1 MDERLYSRPLDVH
14 RISDYPEVQRMITY
28 LFDEMK
34 SSGLIGKSPRK
45 KILKHLKVVVLDL
58 YVAYLH
64 DPLVYLGYSR
74 RRDDYSGASRLGQL
88 YLGYRP
94 MIRVVDGLL
103 DLGYLEHH
111 KGFQDQA
118 SGRSFLS
125 RMRATPKLIDLI
137 ENYSVAPSMISLEDD
152 QLIILRDADKEAI
165 DYEETD
171 ETSAME
177 ATLRSYNTFLS
188 KYELAL
194 SLPTDEVRDFL
205 QSRRI
210 APLDYTRNRL
220 YRIFNEDF
228 TSGGRFYR
236 GWWQNI
242 PRELRQYI
250 TIDGEPCSEL
260 DYSGQ
265 HLLLLYGL
273 EGDEYRWLKGLD
285 DDPYYLEAF
294 GEGVRDLLK
303 RSVLIL
309 VNSADETEAIRAIR
323 QKINYEFPY
332 LASTDVY
339 IRSLI
344 EALTDKHPEIED
356 HLFSGRGG
364 ELQYQDAQ
372 IAEYVLKDMQARGQ
386 PVLPVHDSFI
396 VQDKYLAHLYS
407 SMKEAYRMLGVDSIP
422 EVKIKKG
429 ANTTFDKPYFMQL
442 WELMDGESKI
452 NQKELESIKKLEDLL

>member
-14 RISDYPEVQRMITY
+14 RISEYPEVQRMITY

-34 SSGLIGKSPRK
+34 SSGLIGKSPK
-45 KILKHLKVVVLDL
+45 DKIVKHLKVVVLDL
-58 YVAYLH
+58 YVAYLS
-64 DPLVYLGYSR
+64 DPLIYLGYPR
-74 RRDDYSGASRLGQL
+74 GKDYYSKDSRLGQL
-88 YLGYRP
+88 FLGHRP
-94 MIRVVDGLL
+94 MMRVVDGLL
-103 DLGYLEHH
+103 SLEYLESR
-111 KGFQDQA
+111 KGNIDRQG
-118 SGRSFLS
+118 GRGYFS

-152 QLIILRDADKEAI
+152 QLVILRDADKESI
-165 DYEETD
+165 DYDGTD

-177 ATLRSYNTFLS
+177 ATLRSYNAFLS

-194 SLPTDEVRDFL
+194 SLSTEEVQDFL

-210 APLDYTRNRL
+210 APIDYTRIRL

-228 TSGGRFYR
+228 ISGGRFYR

-242 PRELRQYI
+242 PRELRQHI

-265 HLLLLYGL
+265 HLLLLYDF
-273 EGDEYRWLKGLD
+273 EGDEYSWLRGLNNDPYSLD
-285 DDPYYLEAF
+285 DY
-294 GEGVRDLLK
+294 GEDVRDLLK

-309 VNSADETEAIRAIR
+309 VNSSDETQAIRAIR
-323 QKINYEFPY
+323 KKINYEFSY
-332 LASTDVY
+332 LDSTDVY

-364 ELQYQDAQ
+364 ELQYQDSQ
-372 IAEYVLKDMQARGQ
+372 ITEYVLKDMQARGQ

-396 VQDKYLAHLYS
+396 VQDKFIAHLYS
-407 SMKEAYRMLGVDSIP
+407 SMKEAYRMLGIDSIP
-422 EVKIKKG
+422 EVKQKLGATTDTTQASFRMLNKLIKKD
-429 ANTTFDKPYFMQL
+429 ASEKRK
-442 WELMDGESKI
+442 EI
-452 NQKELESIKKLEDLL
+452 NSIKEWGRRI

>member
-103 DLGYLEHH
+103 DLGYVEHH
-111 KGFQDQA
+111 KGFQDLA
-118 SGRSFLS
+118 RGRSFLS
-125 RMRATPKLIDLI
+125 RMRATPKLIDVI
-137 ENYSVAPSMISLEDD
+137 ENYSVAPSMIALEDD
-152 QLIILRDADKEAI
+152 QLIVLRDADKESI
-165 DYEETD
+165 PYVETD

-177 ATLRSYNTFLS
+177 VTLRSYNTFLS

-364 ELQYQDAQ
+364 ELQYQDSQ

>member
-14 RISDYPEVQRMITY
+14 RISEYPEVQRMITY

-34 SSGLIGKSPRK
+34 SSGLIGKSPK
-45 KILKHLKVVVLDL
+45 DKILKHLKVVVLDL
-58 YVAYLH
+58 YVAYLS
-64 DPLVYLGYSR
+64 DPLIYLGYSR
-74 RRDDYSGASRLGQL
+74 SPRGYSKGTRLDQL
-88 YLGYRP
+88 HLGYRP
-94 MIRVVDGLL
+94 MLRVVDGLSNL
-103 DLGYLEHH
+103 EYLESR

-118 SGRSFLS
+118 TGISYLS

-152 QLIILRDADKEAI
+152 QLIILRDADKVDI
-165 DYEETD
+165 DYDGTD
-171 ETSAME
+171 ETSVME
-177 ATLRSYNTFLS
+177 ATLRSYNAFLS

-194 SLPTDEVRDFL
+194 SLSTLEVRDFL

-210 APLDYTRNRL
+210 APIDYTRIRL

-242 PRELRQYI
+242 PRELRKHI

-265 HLLLLYGL
+265 HLLLLYDF
-273 EGDEYRWLKGLD
+273 EGDEYSWLRGLNN
-285 DDPYYLEAF
+285 DPYSLEDY
-294 GEGVRDLLK
+294 GEDVRDLLK
-303 RSVLIL
+303 RSVLVL
-309 VNSADETEAIRAIR
+309 VNSSNETQAIRAIR
-323 QKINYEFPY
+323 EKINYEFPY
-332 LASTDVY
+332 LDSTDVY

-344 EALTDKHPEIED
+344 EALADKHPEIEE

-364 ELQYQDAQ
+364 ELQYQDSQ

-407 SMKEAYRMLGVDSIP
+407 SMKESYRMLGVDSIP
-422 EVKIKKG
+422 EVTIKNG

-442 WELMDGESKI
+442 WELMDKESKI
-452 NQKELESIKKLEDLL
+452 KQKEFEAVKQLEDFV

>member
-1 MDERLYSRPLDVH
+1 
-14 RISDYPEVQRMITY
+14 
-28 LFDEMK
+28 
-34 SSGLIGKSPRK
+34 
-45 KILKHLKVVVLDL
+45 
-58 YVAYLH
+58 
-64 DPLVYLGYSR
+64 
-74 RRDDYSGASRLGQL
+74 
-88 YLGYRP
+88 
-94 MIRVVDGLL
+94 
-103 DLGYLEHH
+103 
-111 KGFQDQA
+111 
-118 SGRSFLS
+118 
-125 RMRATPKLIDLI
+125 
-137 ENYSVAPSMISLEDD
+137 
-152 QLIILRDADKEAI
+152 
-165 DYEETD
+165 
-171 ETSAME
+171 ME
-177 ATLRSYNTFLS
+177 ATLRSYNAFLS
-188 KYELAL
+188 KYELDL
-194 SLPTDEVRDFL
+194 SLPTEDVRDFL

-210 APLDYTRNRL
+210 APIDFTRNRL

-242 PRELRQYI
+242 PRELRQHI

-364 ELQYQDAQ
+364 ELQYQDSQ

-407 SMKEAYRMLGVDSIP
+407 SMKEAHRMLGVDSIP

-429 ANTTFDKPYFMQL
+429 ANTTYDKPYFMQL
-442 WELMDGESKI
+442 WELMEAESKR
-452 NQKELESIKKLEDLL
+452 NKKELESIKKLEDLL

>member
-14 RISDYPEVQRMITY
+14 RISEYSEVQRMITY

-58 YVAYLH
+58 YVAYLS
-64 DPLVYLGYSR
+64 DPLIYLGYPR
-74 RRDDYSGASRLGQL
+74 GKDYYSKDSRLGQL
-88 YLGYRP
+88 FLRYRP

-103 DLGYLEHH
+103 SLEYLESR
-111 KGFQDQA
+111 KGFQNQA
-118 SGRSFLS
+118 TGSSYFS

-137 ENYSVAPSMISLEDD
+137 ENNSVAPSMISLEDD
-152 QLIILRDADKEAI
+152 QLIILRDADKVDI
-165 DYEETD
+165 DYDGTD

-177 ATLRSYNTFLS
+177 ATLRSYNAFLS

-194 SLPTDEVRDFL
+194 SLSTENVRDLL
-205 QSRRI
+205 QSRRSPPI
-210 APLDYTRNRL
+210 DYTRIRL

-242 PRELRQYI
+242 PRELRKHI
-250 TIDGEPCSEL
+250 TISGEPCSEL

-265 HLLLLYGL
+265 HLLLLYDF
-273 EGDEYRWLKGLD
+273 EGDEYSWLRGLNN
-285 DDPYYLEAF
+285 DPYSLEDY
-294 GEGVRDLLK
+294 GEDVRDLLK

-309 VNSADETEAIRAIR
+309 VNSSNETQAIRAIR
-323 QKINYEFPY
+323 EKINYEYPY
-332 LASTDVY
+332 LDSTDVY

-364 ELQYQDAQ
+364 ELQYQDSQ
-372 IAEYVLKDMQARGQ
+372 ITEYVLKDMQARGQ

-429 ANTTFDKPYFMQL
+429 ANTTYDKPHFMQL
-442 WELMDGESKI
+442 WELMDKERKI
-452 NQKELESIKKLEDLL
+452 NQKEFEAVKQLEDFV

>member
-14 RISDYPEVQRMITY
+14 RISEYSEIQRMITY

-64 DPLVYLGYSR
+64 DSFIYLGYSR
-74 RRDDYSGASRLGQL
+74 PPRDYSGSTRLGQL
-88 YLGYRP
+88 FLGYRP
-94 MIRVVDGLL
+94 TIRVVDGLES
-103 DLGYLEHH
+103 LGYLDNHRGFYDQGR
-111 KGFQDQA
+111 KTGFQ
-118 SGRSFLS
+118 S

-137 ENYSVAPSMISLEDD
+137 ENYSVAPSMISLDND
-152 QLIILRDADKEAI
+152 QLIILRDVDKEAI

-177 ATLRSYNTFLS
+177 ATLQSYNAFLS
-188 KYELAL
+188 QYELAL
-194 SLPTDEVRDFL
+194 SLPTEEVRDFL

-210 APLDYTRNRL
+210 APIDYTRNRL
-220 YRIFNEDF
+220 YRIFNENF
-228 TSGGRFYR
+228 SSGGRFYR

-250 TIDGEPCSEL
+250 SIDREPCSEL

-273 EGDEYRWLKGLD
+273 EGDEYRWLKGLN
-285 DDPYYLEAF
+285 DDPYSLEDY
-294 GEGVRDLLK
+294 GEDVRDLLK

-309 VNSADETEAIRAIR
+309 VNSSNETQAIRAIR
-323 QKINYEFPY
+323 EKINYEFPY
-332 LASTDVY
+332 LDSTDVY

-364 ELQYQDAQ
+364 ELQHQDSQ

-396 VQDKYLAHLYS
+396 VQDKFIAHLYS
-407 SMKEAYRMLGVDSIP
+407 SMKEAYRMLGIDSIP
-422 EVKIKKG
+422 DVKQKLG
-429 ANTTFDKPYFMQL
+429 ANTATTQASFRMLNRLIKKNAS
-442 WELMDGESKI
+442 EKRKEI
-452 NQKELESIKKLEDLL
+452 NSIKEWGRRI

>member
-34 SSGLIGKSPRK
+34 SSDLIGKSPRK

-58 YVAYLH
+58 YVAYLS
-64 DPLVYLGYSR
+64 DPLIYLGYPR
-74 RRDDYSGASRLGQL
+74 GKDYYSKDSRLGQL
-88 YLGYRP
+88 FLRYRP

-103 DLGYLEHH
+103 SLEYLESR
-111 KGFQDQA
+111 KGNIDLQN
-118 SGRSFLS
+118 GRGYFS

-137 ENYSVAPSMISLEDD
+137 ENYSIAPSMISLEDD
-152 QLIILRDADKEAI
+152 QLIILRDADKEDI
-165 DYEETD
+165 DYDGTD

-177 ATLRSYNTFLS
+177 ATLRSYNAFLS

-194 SLPTDEVRDFL
+194 SLSTEEVRDFL

-210 APLDYTRNRL
+210 APIDYTRIRL

-242 PRELRQYI
+242 PRELRKHI

-265 HLLLLYGL
+265 HLLLLYDF
-273 EGDEYRWLKGLD
+273 EGDEYSWLRGLNN
-285 DDPYYLEAF
+285 DPYSLEDY
-294 GEGVRDLLK
+294 GEDVRDLLK

-309 VNSADETEAIRAIR
+309 VNSSNETQAIRAIR
-323 QKINYEFPY
+323 KKINFEYPY
-332 LASTDVY
+332 LDSTDVY

-344 EALTDKHPEIED
+344 EALADKHPEIEE

-364 ELQYQDAQ
+364 ELQYQDSQ

-429 ANTTFDKPYFMQL
+429 ANTTYDKPYFMQL
-442 WELMDGESKI
+442 WELMDAESKI

>member
-28 LFDEMK
+28 LYDEMK

-111 KGFQDQA
+111 KGFQDLA

-165 DYEETD
+165 DYEATD

-177 ATLRSYNTFLS
+177 ATLRSYNAFLS

-194 SLPTDEVRDFL
+194 SLPTEDVRDFL

-210 APLDYTRNRL
+210 APIDYTRNRL

-242 PRELRQYI
+242 PRELRQHI

-273 EGDEYRWLKGLD
+273 EGDEYRWLKGLSR
-285 DDPYYLEAF
+285 LF
-294 GEGVRDLLK
+294 
-303 RSVLIL
+303 
-309 VNSADETEAIRAIR
+309 
-323 QKINYEFPY
+323 
-332 LASTDVY
+332 
-339 IRSLI
+339 
-344 EALTDKHPEIED
+344 LTHTITPC
-356 HLFSGRGG
+356 
-364 ELQYQDAQ
+364 
-372 IAEYVLKDMQARGQ
+372 
-386 PVLPVHDSFI
+386 P
-396 VQDKYLAHLYS
+396 
-407 SMKEAYRMLGVDSIP
+407 
-422 EVKIKKG
+422 
-429 ANTTFDKPYFMQL
+429 T
-442 WELMDGESKI
+442 
-452 NQKELESIKKLEDLL
+452 